1 MRQTT
6 VKVPDLLGADTTPA
20 VVLDQYLTPFSV
32 SYAKTGSGTVQV
44 SLTDPFPV
52 TNGNFVAPSFTWITA
67 PTGAPNSATSL
78 GQPFRAIRITGG
90 APNDTLTVV
99 QAGVS

>member
-6 VKVPDLLGADTTPA
+6 VTVPAEATVTAP
-20 VVLDQYLTPFSV
+20 VVLDQYISPFEV

-52 TNGNFVAPSFTWITA
+52 SNGNFVAPSFTWVTA

-78 GQPFRAIRITGG
+78 GQPFRAIRLSG
-90 APNDTLTVV
+90 ATAGDTLTVV
-99 QAGVS
+99 QAGAK